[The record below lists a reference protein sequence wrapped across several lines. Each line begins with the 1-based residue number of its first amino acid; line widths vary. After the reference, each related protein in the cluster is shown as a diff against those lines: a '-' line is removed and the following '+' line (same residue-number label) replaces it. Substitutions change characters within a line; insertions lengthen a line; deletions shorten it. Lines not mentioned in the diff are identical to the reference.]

1 MSGSG
6 LVGSGLILVGSVVAS
21 PLVVV
26 LGVAAVL
33 FDLVRIAWTGR
44 ALRNVRYSRTLGRS
58 VLVVGDEAPLT
69 VEIWNAKRLPLPW
82 LTADDRASGNASIVE
97 REFVVVEDFGLALRN
112 AWTLAPRERVARHFT
127 LRAERRGVLEL
138 GPVQL
143 AAGDLFARHADTAIL
158 P

>member
-6 LVGSGLILVGSVVAS
+6 LVGFGLILVGSVVAS

-82 LTADDRASGNASIVE
+82 LTADDRATTAHPVADFSQ
-97 REFVVVEDFGLALRN
+97 EDLLAHLDAQAIRQGLQLVQQRLIPPRHAAYVAGYPRFCKM
-112 AWTLAPRERVARHFT
+112 PRELAR
-127 LRAERRGVLEL
+127 L
-138 GPVQL
+138 PP
-143 AAGDLFARHADTAIL
+143 AGYSR